1 MSDRNDLEGLKR
13 FAKTL
18 LKLDIQ
24 KTEMSPLVVKHP
36 FTDSGI
42 VGIRQ
47 KDGHYAI
54 GNLIDSEADMKAW
67 NKQTEELIDQA
78 ETPLHV
84 FMMITKSYMLGFLK
98 YAKPFLS
105 SEDFTKMLADA
116 WVRSES
122 PNADPNLSKSKLVS
136 LFKAADPEILMDAE
150 ERAQLQSLDD
160 KVTIYRGVTS
170 YNARNVKA
178 LSWTLDENVARWF
191 ASRFGEQ
198 GRVYQAQIA
207 KDDILAIFTGRN
219 ESEVIVDPK
228 QLREIQLAQDLQMDL
243 SM

>member
-47 KDGHYAI
+47 EDGHYAI
-54 GNLIDSEADMKAW
+54 GNLIDNEDDMKAW
-67 NKQTEELIDQA
+67 SKQTEELIDHA
-78 ETPLHV
+78 ETPFHV

-150 ERAQLQSLDD
+150 ERARLQSLDD
-160 KVTIYRGVTS
+160 PVTIYRGVTS

>member
-1 MSDRNDLEGLKR
+1 MSDRNDLVGLKR

-47 KDGHYAI
+47 EDGHYAI

-78 ETPLHV
+78 ETPFHV

-150 ERAQLQSLDD
+150 ERARLQSLDD
-160 KVTIYRGVTS
+160 PVTIYRGVTS
-170 YNARNVKA
+170 YNARNVRA